1 MRVSSIPFFPARR
14 LRIRIFRLIT
24 VDQGHPLLRPARV
37 PAEGLVESLLNDFFA
52 VFLQLPFEFAV
63 THASRLLGVR
73 VSYNVLE
80 ALPGPL
86 IESLYLLSLSLRG
99 ASLTRG

>member
-1 MRVSSIPFFPARR
+1 
-14 LRIRIFRLIT
+14 
-24 VDQGHPLLRPARV
+24 
-37 PAEGLVESLLNDFFA
+37 
-52 VFLQLPFEFAV
+52 V

-86 IESLYLLSLSLRG
+86 IESLYPLSLSLRG
-99 ASLTRG
+99 ASFTRG